1 MAFDRKAYMAE
12 YNKNWKEKNKDYW
25 AKRYIEK
32 KDKIIAQCKEW
43 SKNNKGARN
52 AITKRYHT
60 TKINRTVAWA
70 DHEEINNLYKF
81 AQYMEWLT
89 MGIKYHV
96 DHIIPLQG
104 KTVCGLH
111 THDNL
116 QILRASDNL
125 RKGNKLNA

>member
-1 MAFDRKAYMAE
+1 MAE
-12 YNKNWKEKNKDYW
+12 YNKKWKEENKDYW
-25 AKRYIEK
+25 ANRYVAK
-32 KDKIIAQCKEW
+32 KDVITAQAKQW
-43 SKNNKGARN
+43 SQENKGARN

-60 TKINRTVAWA
+60 TKINRTVVWG
-70 DHEEINNLYKF
+70 DQEKISNLYKF

-125 RKGNKLNA
+125 RKGNKFNG